1 MRRQYKTDQK
11 VSSRKYESLKIHTG
25 DELEGVDVSLN
36 EMGGHIEQYQASCK
50 LEGTKITF
58 EIIF

>member
-1 MRRQYKTDQK
+1 M
-11 VSSRKYESLKIHTG
+11 SSRKYESLKIHTG